1 MTGKPIINPPRW
13 TEASSRLKTDFDAI
27 ELTFCKTAKDV
38 LKHLLHQKD
47 V

>member
-27 ELTFCKTAKDV
+27 ELIFCKTAV